1 MADAPYTGESHK
13 EKLDALERLG
23 RIVNQVG
30 VPLLLVF
37 FIAVNIG
44 WIPSPLSQ
52 SIRENTQLN
61 NLILDRLAEHDRR
74 TMAMEAERLEGFKT
88 AVEAIKRL
96 TDVLKMV
103 DCSAIAD
110 SRLRERCLG
119 R

>member
-1 MADAPYTGESHK
+1 MDPSTGDSHK
-13 EKLDALERLG
+13 DKLDALERLG

-44 WIPSPLSQ
+44 WIDSPLSRA
-52 SIRENTQLN
+52 IRENTMLN
-61 NLILDRLAEHDRR
+61 NQILDRLADHDRR
-74 TMAMEAERLEGFKT
+74 TAAMEHERLEGFKV

-96 TDVLKMV
+96 TDVLKLV
-103 DCSAIAD
+103 DCGAIPDA
-110 SRLRERCLG
+110 RLRERCLG